1 MAANEV
7 RVAAEGELRFV
18 QASGFSG
25 AWATASGAAGKR
37 LAFASELRANF
48 QPPAMAWIRDRGVL
62 SHAKRT
68 NDGGPYE
75 FEARSLVVNTG
86 TLLTV
91 VEGLGTASGASVKKV
106 HIEYKSLTREDATIS
121 AVWSMGHH
129 CVLMEHGFEEGEEG
143 NVYRLRFECQSA
155 VHPTASGYLA

>member
-7 RVAAEGELRFV
+7 RIAAEGELRFV

-25 AWATASGAAGKR
+25 TWTTAAAAATR
-37 LAFASELRANF
+37 LLAFAEELRMNLV
-48 QPPAMAWIRDRGVL
+48 PPAMAWVRDRGVL

-75 FEARSLVVNTG
+75 FEVRCNVVNTA
-86 TLLTV
+86 TLLSV
-91 VEGLGTASGASVKKV
+91 VDGIGTASGVSVKKV
-106 HIEYKSLTREDATIS
+106 HIEYKSKTNEDPTIS

-129 CVLMEHGFEEGEEG
+129 CVLRDHGFEEGEDG
-143 NVYRLRFECQSA
+143 NKYRLRFECQSA
-155 VHPTASGYLA
+155 VHPTASGYLS